1 MLNGR
6 QTLASLDQ
14 AMTDL
19 RREETELDTR
29 IERSTRSLAD
39 LRSRQNDGYREL
51 ARFRLDNDA
60 ADGLTRRLDDA
71 AREVRRLM
79 EKRTSD
85 FATLN
90 AQLREKETAQADL
103 NKSRSSLSET
113 REQLAGRM
121 DDLMEEVDKVL
132 ETDAAFMT
140 QSAKAEAAART
151 AEAATDKAQRA
162 IADEE
167 EKGKAYLDDRLFV
180 YLWERGFGTPDYAST
195 GLIRSLDRWV
205 ARLIGFE
212 GARANYA
219 MLTRIPEK
227 LAAHAEK
234 CRVAAAAEQ
243 DVLAAMS
250 RQKLADTAGEDLAG
264 RIEET
269 NAQIAALD
277 KQLED
282 LEPVIAT
289 LTQALH
295 EFSNGEDDNFKKAE
309 EQLSGSLRGDDLQ
322 DLWREALATPSPED
336 EKIVRRLEDL
346 ADQIEAVERD
356 IRQDRELQRDITARR
371 AELASVA
378 QNFRRNGYDDW
389 DSTFSDNS
397 LTTVLLGELLKGA
410 ITGADY
416 WARAQRS
423 HKRRKPKGA
432 KVGFPG
438 GSGLPRGMGGGFG
451 GPSRGSSGGSSG
463 GFGGGGF
470 KTGGGFGG
478 GGFKTG
484 DTF

>member
-6 QTLASLDQ
+6 ETLASLDQ
-14 AMTDL
+14 AMSDL

-60 ADGLTRRLDDA
+60 ASGLTSRLDDA
-71 AREVRRLM
+71 AREAKRLM
-79 EKRTSD
+79 DKRSED
-85 FATLN
+85 FRTLSEE
-90 AQLREKETAQADL
+90 LRTKETALADL
-103 NKSRSSLSET
+103 RKNRDALAGN
-113 REQLAGRM
+113 REQLASRM
-121 DDLMEEVDKVL
+121 DSLMEEVDSLL
-132 ETDAAFMT
+132 EADESYLT
-140 QSAKAEAAART
+140 QSRKAEAAAQT
-151 AEAATDKAQRA
+151 ADAARAKAQRA
-162 IADEE
+162 LADRE
-167 EKGKAYLDDRLFV
+167 EKGKAYQDDILFI
-180 YLWERGFGTPDYAST
+180 YLWKRGFGTPEYAST

-227 LAAHAEK
+227 LAAHADRCE
-234 CRVAAAAEQ
+234 VLAAQEQ

-250 RQKLADTAGEDLAG
+250 RKKMAETAGEDLAG
-264 RIEET
+264 KIEDATAE
-269 NAQIAALD
+269 ISALD
-277 KQLED
+277 QKIED
-282 LEPVIAT
+282 LEPSITT
-289 LTQALH
+289 LTNALH
-295 EFSNGEDDNFKKAE
+295 AFSNGEDDGFRKAE

-322 DLWREALATPSPED
+322 DLWRDALATPSPED
-336 EKIVRRLEDL
+336 EKIVRKLEDL

-356 IRQDRELQRDITARR
+356 IRQDRELQRDIAARR

-378 QNFRRNGYDDW
+378 QNFRRNGYDNW

-410 ITGADY
+410 ITGAEY
-416 WARAQRS
+416 WTRAQRS
-423 HKRRKPKGA
+423 HKRRKPKGTRI
-432 KVGFPG
+432 GFPG

-451 GPSRGSSGGSSG
+451 GSSGGSSG